1 MKNRNKKTTLGGA
14 KRLFAI
20 ALSLLTIGS
29 YQSADAQPY
38 RHSTAKVTL
47 PTDPTPGNPWL
58 DGLYAT
64 RLSDGLTS
72 WAFAPFSVIGGTPNC
87 PKDFLFPIYIDDS
100 VTMVLGNTLSSS
112 DRATGGW
119 PDQMTY
125 YIVVKKNGI
134 PLYSSTS
141 DEILEGDS
149 YKFLFKPYGI
159 GEYTFEFTNSH
170 ALRTTPTGPGVPIVT
185 TARLIVMDRITKV
198 SVVANEICATTYP
211 TGSDYHFQVI
221 TDPPI
226 NSAII
231 GVTGWEPKYHTEFI
245 VYPGVG
251 LPNCQTKNDLVVNMY
266 FNMSSGGLGAPTPV
280 YNTDY
285 LSGGWTYIG
294 GAPMPNTGFG
304 YAYNTWLGA
313 GDKTNYTIKYAD
325 INDYFTNPFAA
336 QNPIQGTVQIYD
348 GITNYYAPVFIPVL
362 APATSANN
370 NDNGAYAI
378 YTYGVGASLFDGPFI
393 ITPPIAAAETW
404 TPTNNPIVNGG
415 YGINMPTLRVR
426 DKIMISPGK
435 TLTLQN
441 MTIEMGPN
449 AQILVQS
456 DPAGVLPAGQLIL
469 NNSTIKAYNG
479 CGNGNNTWAGIIL
492 QGNSNKDQLM
502 MSGGGYH
509 QGYLELNNSTIS
521 DAQVAVRTYD
531 PTTAS
536 STIARAGGVI
546 HATNSTFS
554 NNKGG
559 IDFAAY
565 PKRSMALFLTANP
578 FAHWINQCTFSMDD
592 AHSSGF
598 RGFIAGNNINNVR
611 IMSSSF
617 TATVASGPTGFGIKG
632 TDMDLRVYNAAGTTT
647 PNTFTGLN
655 EGISVNASAFGRP
668 IVSVVSSSFSKNTTA
683 IHSSAVNNP
692 RFISNYFEVPE
703 GGGTGVKIET
713 GSGFAVTTNTFQNVT
728 GSNPS
733 PSGNRAALVWNAGSA
748 NNYIQRNSIQ
758 NIQVGMLSN
767 YMNRSNGLIS
777 TGLQFLCNTNISNVH
792 FNTVVLGA
800 DPSQDGI
807 RAQQGDPSLAAGNSF
822 SHSVLDFTNDVATV
836 GAVSY
841 YYHSGGSGALI
852 PSTSGTVTNVSTPS
866 LDNCAAGVGVVSTTT
881 SIAHTL
887 GALSGMS
894 GSMLREGIL
903 DNVDY
908 YNLHTELTDRST
920 QLHTYLGMLADPY
933 SDLARVDLYIQDG
946 DVTNANNLYNGIV
959 GDRGLTGKE
968 AYEFSHWGRML
979 FDISIDMLAA
989 DKAPT
994 ELSPAQIST
1003 LSIVADS
1010 AMMWA
1015 KVRAQ
1020 GWLNLYDG
1028 RTFSN
1033 TFLYPTEAN
1042 TQRKVMTEETPA
1054 SRNGIYPNPAD
1065 NYIDVAYQVQNKQGI
1080 VPVLELRDV
1089 MGKMVLQQTLSSN
1102 ATQRISIDKLPIGV
1116 YLYRINED
1124 GTTTLS
1130 GKLTKN

>member
-1 MKNRNKKTTLGGA
+1 MKNWNKKMALGRA

-29 YQSADAQPY
+29 YQSVDAQPY
-38 RHSTAKVTL
+38 HHSTAKVTV

-58 DGLYAT
+58 DGLFGVRY
-64 RLSDGLTS
+64 SDGLTS
-72 WAFAPFSVIGGTPNC
+72 NAYAPFSVIGGSPNC
-87 PKDFLFPIYIDDS
+87 SKDFLLTMYIDDS
-100 VTMVLGNTLSSS
+100 LDVTMWNHLDGAYRSSN
-112 DRATGGW
+112 GW
-119 PDQMTY
+119 PAQMSY
-125 YIVVKKNGI
+125 NLVIKKNGSAI
-134 PLYSSTS
+134 YTLPNAFDPTTH
-141 DEILEGDS
+141 IMEGDLYRFS
-149 YKFLFKPYGI
+149 FQPYGI
-159 GEYTFEFTNSH
+159 GEYSLELTNTYAASSVTVG
-170 ALRTTPTGPGVPIVT
+170 RVIV
-185 TARLIVMDRITKV
+185 INRINKV

-231 GVTGWEPKYHTEFI
+231 GVSGWEPKYHTEFV
-245 VYPGVG
+245 VYPAAG

-378 YTYGVGASLFDGPFI
+378 YSYGVGASLFDGPFT
-393 ITPPIAAAETW
+393 ITPPIAGAETW
-404 TPTNNPIVNGG
+404 TPTSNPIVNAG

-531 PTTAS
+531 PTTAATVIS
-536 STIARAGGVI
+536 RAGGVI

-611 IMSSSF
+611 VMSSSF

-733 PSGNRAALVWNAGSA
+733 PSGNQAVTVWNAGSSENA
-748 NNYIQRNSIQ
+748 VQRNSVK

-767 YMNRSNGLIS
+767 YMNRNATVPP

-792 FNTVVLGA
+792 FNAVVLGA

-807 RAQQGDPSLAAGNSF
+807 RANQGDNTVAAGNIF
-822 SHSVLDFTNDVATV
+822 SHSAMDFYND
-836 GAVSY
+836 G
-841 YYHSGGSGALI
+841 
-852 PSTSGTVTNVSTPS
+852 
-866 LDNCAAGVGVVSTTT
+866 AGVGGVTYFYNAAPAAEPTSYSTSVIKNPITAADGCGGSIGTTVSTTT
-881 SIAHTL
+881 PIVHTL

-908 YNLHTELTDRST
+908 YNLHTELTDRSL

-959 GDRGLTGKE
+959 QNRSLTGKE

-994 ELSPAQIST
+994 ELSPTQVST
-1003 LSIVADS
+1003 LSLVADN
-1010 AMMWA
+1010 AVMWA

-1028 RTFSN
+1028 RTYSN
-1033 TFLYPTEAN
+1033 TFLYPAN
-1042 TQRKVMTEETPA
+1042 LSTQRQLMTETPV
-1054 SRNGIYPNPAD
+1054 SGNGVYPNPAS
-1065 NYIDVAYQVQNKQGI
+1065 NYIDVVYQVQNNQGI
-1080 VPVLELRDV
+1080 APVLELRDV
-1089 MGKMVLQQTLSSN
+1089 MGRIVLQQSLSNN
-1102 ATQRISIDKLPIGV
+1102 ATQRIAIDKLPIGV

-1124 GTTTLS
+1124 GTTTMS
-1130 GKLTKN
+1130 GKLIKN